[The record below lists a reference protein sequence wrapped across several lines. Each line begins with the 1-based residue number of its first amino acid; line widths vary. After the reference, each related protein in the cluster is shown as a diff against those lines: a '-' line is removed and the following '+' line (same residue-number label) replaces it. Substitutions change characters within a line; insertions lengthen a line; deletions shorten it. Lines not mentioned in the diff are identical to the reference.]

1 MAAQQKDLS
10 LDNGAKQ
17 NDEETTRG
25 NTRGNTD
32 VAYGNMNEIAS
43 MNPQAAKESAQSQM
57 KQQFGG
63 NMEQVMTLVPDSGVK
78 TGAPT
83 LEVVQGTE
91 EVTEYNDVSTV
102 AVPNMTPQEAMSQL
116 QGVLS
121 GYKGEMDFTTNE
133 EKMEIYDGLVFI
145 DGFYA
150 VHFKIYMI
158 TDDKNKETRWELRR
172 LSGNAMASAKFFG
185 QIKTA
190 FFAKDSEDESSE
202 SKDKD
207 ATTALEALPL
217 NTDDMKLE
225 LSDDQKEMMMIHEA
239 LLSDEVGVEMDEKAE
254 TYLVSKLAECGAI
267 SKDIQKDGAI
277 DEGKLVETLLS
288 NEVMNHKDVAVQRA
302 ALMILTKFVSSKQ
315 KEMVEAGLPK
325 MLDAMA
331 KGTKYSSITKRVDAL
346 KKLITSE

>member
-1 MAAQQKDLS
+1 
-10 LDNGAKQ
+10 
-17 NDEETTRG
+17 
-25 NTRGNTD
+25 
-32 VAYGNMNEIAS
+32 
-43 MNPQAAKESAQSQM
+43 
-57 KQQFGG
+57 
-63 NMEQVMTLVPDSGVK
+63 
-78 TGAPT
+78 
-83 LEVVQGTE
+83 
-91 EVTEYNDVSTV
+91 
-102 AVPNMTPQEAMSQL
+102 
-116 QGVLS
+116 
-121 GYKGEMDFTTNE
+121 MDFTTNE
-133 EKMEIYDGLVFI
+133 EKMETYDGLVFI

-150 VHFKIYMI
+150 VHFKIYM
-158 TDDKNKETRWELRR
+158 
-172 LSGNAMASAKFFG
+172 
-185 QIKTA
+185 
-190 FFAKDSEDESSE
+190 
-202 SKDKD
+202 
-207 ATTALEALPL
+207 